1 MYVDPVDR
9 EYLGHEHIVVT
20 MNHTY
25 EIDWLMAWI
34 IAERYKVIGVSID
47 WLMAWIIAE
56 RYNVIGVSI
65 DWLMA

>member
-1 MYVDPVDR
+1 
-9 EYLGHEHIVVT
+9 VV
-20 MNHTY
+20 NG
-25 EIDWLMAWI
+25 
-34 IAERYKVIGVSID
+34 IAERYNVIGVSID

>member
-1 MYVDPVDR
+1 M
-9 EYLGHEHIVVT
+9 
-20 MNHTY
+20 
-25 EIDWLMAWI
+25 
-34 IAERYKVIGVSID
+34 IGVSID